1 MLSTWLSSSAVPIN
15 GTHLKP
21 INLRMFPNGDLC
33 GFSMIL
39 DGNHGRSNKIGED
52 FTLSMTT

>member
-39 DGNHGRSNKIGED
+39 MEIMGVAIK
-52 FTLSMTT
+52 